1 MPTATLVNEQ
11 TIPPTPSSQHL
22 ATYSLRRNPPPAAV
36 PPEVAPLLLP
46 RPPSPAST
54 YPTALIPPQPSQYE
68 AWRDPRYSLPPLL
81 GPSGQDPAAAAN
93 AMNMYYTSTPPPQ
106 TRRGRSAALQQQQQ
120 QQQYH
125 QSQFNAYEG
134 STPYAN
140 ANTAAYNVEPIAV
153 PAFNPLNFSIPALK
167 RGGGSNLNRDS
178 PYHSPPPPRRSVA
191 LPARILARFN
201 PPREN
206 VYEAVYSGVPVYELD
221 GPGVMRRK
229 RDSWINAT
237 HILKAAGLDKSTR
250 TRVLER
256 DVHRGEHDKVQGG
269 YGKYQ
274 GTWVPL
280 YRAREL
286 AHEYRLEKALNDILD
301 IPE

>member
-11 TIPPTPSSQHL
+11 TIPPTPSSQYL
-22 ATYSLRRNPPPAAV
+22 ATYSLRKSPPVAV
-36 PPEVAPLLLP
+36 PPQVAPLLLP
-46 RPPSPAST
+46 CPPSPPT
-54 YPTALIPPQPSQYE
+54 PYPTALIPPQPAQYE
-68 AWRDPRYSLPPLL
+68 AWKDPRYSLPPLP
-81 GPSGQDPAAAAN
+81 GPSGHDPATLNAA
-93 AMNMYYTSTPPPQ
+93 NMYYTSTPPPQ
-106 TRRGRSAALQQQQQ
+106 SRRGRALLQQQQQ
-120 QQQYH
+120 QQQQYQ
-125 QSQFNAYEG
+125 QSQLNPYERSAAFGNA
-134 STPYAN
+134 SAS
-140 ANTAAYNVEPIAV
+140 AYNVEPVAV
-153 PAFNPLNFSIPALK
+153 PAFNPMNFSIPALK
-167 RGGGSNLNRDS
+167 RAGGNINRDS
-178 PYHSPPPPRRSVA
+178 PFHSPPPPRRSVA
-191 LPARILARFN
+191 LPARFLARFN

-229 RDSWINAT
+229 KDSWINAT

-286 AHEYRLEKALNDILD
+286 AHEYRLEEALNDILD